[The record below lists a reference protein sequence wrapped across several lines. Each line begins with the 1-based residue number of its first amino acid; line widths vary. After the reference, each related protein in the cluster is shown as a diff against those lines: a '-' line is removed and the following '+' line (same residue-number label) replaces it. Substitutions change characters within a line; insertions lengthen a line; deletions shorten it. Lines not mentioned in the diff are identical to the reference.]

1 MRAWRPRAWR
11 RARDRPLDTV
21 AVSAIARARTPR
33 PSPYHAYDI
42 IAVVARARERSPCA
56 LGIASQI
63 MCGEARLRRVAS
75 HLELRGPA
83 CDAPSSPPVRP
94 AALAHSWVQANRPD
108 SPHTASGSALTA
120 EQIAQFKRDGFVNGG
135 TLLTD
140 AELEELTQALTNVLD
155 AGVEFYDVQPEF
167 RRPVLFHP
175 FFGTGH
181 QIVNLFEA
189 SEPFRRLLYH
199 PTIVQAVQQLMECRE
214 LFLWHDQLLSKP
226 PVAGEALQWH
236 QDAPLWP
243 ILDPAQSHSMV
254 SVWIP
259 FDDAD
264 ESNGTL
270 HMVPGS
276 HLWGDQMEYLRGST
290 QSEHNESQSALGIQ
304 HLPGGQVVRACPVRL
319 GEVHFHHALT
329 WHSSGRNSSG
339 RARRAHALHYMPS
352 DTRYIAAKEHVMKQH
367 VECADGGTM
376 SAAGPHFPRI
386 TDDVGQIVY
395 HKNEPQRAG

>member
-1 MRAWRPRAWR
+1 MRGK
-11 RARDRPLDTV
+11 V
-21 AVSAIARARTPR
+21 
-33 PSPYHAYDI
+33 
-42 IAVVARARERSPCA
+42 
-56 LGIASQI
+56 
-63 MCGEARLRRVAS
+63 RLRRVAS
-75 HLELRGPA
+75 HLELWAPA
-83 CDAPSSPPVRP
+83 CDDPSSTAVRP
-94 AALAHSWVQANRPD
+94 AALLAHSWVQANQPD
-108 SPHTASGSALTA
+108 SPHTVSGSALTA
-120 EQIAQFKRDGFVNGG
+120 EQIAQFKCDGFLNGG
-135 TLLTD
+135 TLLAA
-140 AELEELTQALTNVLD
+140 AELTELTQALTDVLG
-155 AGVEFYDVQPEF
+155 AGPEFYNAQPEF

-189 SEPFRRLLYH
+189 SEPFRRLMYH
-199 PTIVQAVQQLMECRE
+199 PAIVQAVQQLMGCKE
-214 LFLWHDQLLSKP
+214 LYIWHDQLLSKP

-254 SVWIP
+254 SAWIP

-276 HLWGDQMEYLRGST
+276 HRWGDQMEYLRGST
-290 QSEHNESQSALGIQ
+290 QSEQNEAHGALGIK
-304 HLPGGQVVRACPVRL
+304 HLPGGQVGRACPVRL

-339 RARRAHALHYMPS
+339 RPRRAHAVHYMPAH
-352 DTRYIAAKEHVMKQH
+352 TRYIAAKEHVMKQH

-386 TDDVGQIVY
+386 TDAAGQIVDY
-395 HKNEPQRAG
+395 KNQPQ